1 MLLGNNEKL
10 GDAGLFCVSG
20 TLAAGFY
27 AYIVNNYLIIY
38 NVKMTNCNM
47 EYKP

>member
-20 TLAAGFY
+20 TLTAGFC

-47 EYKP
+47 KYKP